1 MKQEY
6 VKLKGNEHLIGKRAR
21 FKNNLKGYCR
31 VLWLKKGVIK
41 QKFSVKKGDLDY
53 IGLSIVFDKQLKHP
67 KPGELNSCYIKPNSF
82 ELIDVLINVV
92 PVHHKCHMMYGQ
104 TKEFRRK
111 CLAYVSTLFS
121 AEDILEWYNSV
132 SIKTNL
138 IKKDS
143 TGEL

>member
-1 MKQEY
+1 VGYKFER
-6 VKLKGNEHLIGKRAR
+6 HHWLIKRGA
-21 FKNNLKGYCR
+21 
-31 VLWLKKGVIK
+31 V
-41 QKFSVKKGDLDY
+41 
-53 IGLSIVFDKQLKHP
+53 P
-67 KPGELNSCYIKPNSF
+67 KNSF

-92 PVHHKCHMMYGQ
+92 PVHSSCHQEFGQTREFKHKC
-104 TKEFRRK
+104 
-111 CLAYVSTLFS
+111 LVYVLTISG

>member
-1 MKQEY
+1 MEKQSRRNLRATPALI
-6 VKLKGNEHLIGKRAR
+6 KLTYRKCPWCGKEITGNSFDRHHWLIKRGA
-21 FKNNLKGYCR
+21 
-31 VLWLKKGVIK
+31 V
-41 QKFSVKKGDLDY
+41 
-53 IGLSIVFDKQLKHP
+53 P
-67 KPGELNSCYIKPNSF
+67 KNSF

-138 IKKDS
+138 IKKNS